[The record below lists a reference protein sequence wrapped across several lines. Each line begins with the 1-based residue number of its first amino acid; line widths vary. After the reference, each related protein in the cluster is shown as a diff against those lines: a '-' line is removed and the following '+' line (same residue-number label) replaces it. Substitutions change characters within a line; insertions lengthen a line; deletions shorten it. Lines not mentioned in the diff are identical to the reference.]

1 MELHWEEEI
10 MKNCIGII
18 NLDENE
24 NRMGELVINR
34 SLASVPIAGRYRI
47 IDFVLSNMKNS
58 GFDCIGI
65 FTKNKSRSLI
75 DHLTNGIPWDLNRK
89 KDGLKVFNFGNDE
102 PVYDDVHNFAE
113 NIEFLK
119 SSRKEY
125 VLLSPS
131 YMICNI
137 DYNEVMDCHK
147 SSGKDITMV
156 YKKVNN
162 ADEAF
167 GDCGVLN
174 FDEKMNVISIGENIG
189 KNPKA
194 NINMEMYVLKTEL
207 FINMVNEC
215 ISSGMYRKVKECI
228 HNNLNNLTIGA
239 YEFKGHLDCINSI
252 KGLYDSNVA
261 FLNKK
266 VSKEIFNE
274 ERPIY
279 TKTKDE
285 APTHYLDKS
294 NVINSIIAN
303 GCKIEGSVENCIIGR
318 RVYIGKNTKLKDC
331 VIMQNTM
338 IGDGAILDNVI
349 ADKGSEIKKG
359 ETLIGSVMY
368 PLVIKKKK
376 QF

>member
-1 MELHWEEEI
+1 

-24 NRMGELVINR
+24 NRMGELVVNR
-34 SLASVPIAGRYRI
+34 SLASVPIAARYRI
-47 IDFVLSNMKNS
+47 IDFVLSNMTNS
-58 GFDCIGI
+58 GIGCIGI

-75 DHLTNGIPWDLNRK
+75 DHLTNGRPWDLNRK
-89 KDGLKVFNFGNDE
+89 KDGLKVFNFGNDD

-119 SSRKEY
+119 ISRKEY

-131 YMICNI
+131 YMLCNI
-137 DYNEVMDCHK
+137 DYNEVMKYHK
-147 SSGKDITMV
+147 NSQKDITII

-174 FDEKMNVISIGENIG
+174 FDEEMNVVSIGENIG
-189 KNPKA
+189 KNSKA
-194 NINMEMYVLKTEL
+194 NINMEMYMLKTEL
-207 FINMVNEC
+207 FIDIVNEC
-215 ISSGMYRKVKECI
+215 ISSGMYRKVKEYI
-228 HNNLNNLTIGA
+228 HNNLNKLTIGA
-239 YEFKGHLDCINSI
+239 YEFSGHLDCINSI
-252 KGLYDSNVA
+252 KALYDSNVSL
-261 FLNKK
+261 LNRKIN
-266 VSKEIFNE
+266 KEIFNE

-285 APTHYLDKS
+285 APTHYSSKS

-303 GCKIEGSVENCIIGR
+303 GCRIEGSIENCIIGR

-338 IGDGAILDNVI
+338 IGDDAVLDNVI

-359 ETLIGSVMY
+359 ETLIGSAMY

-376 QF
+376 